1 MQKLANKNVVIV
13 ALVAM
18 LIMFGVVMFTVNPLI
33 DNGDGLEVIGLQ
45 VSFDKQAGAE
55 IVSHW
60 NVQAFKQWI
69 FTDYIYAL
77 CYTLFFTS
85 LLLWLMKVKGKDN
98 SWYMIFVYVAIFAG
112 LSDWIENSLELWFL
126 DDIDGFSQGLFWT
139 HSMIAT
145 LKWLALPVVLVG
157 IISLYKSKTNA

>member
-1 MQKLANKNVVIV
+1 
-13 ALVAM
+13 
-18 LIMFGVVMFTVNPLI
+18 
-33 DNGDGLEVIGLQ
+33 
-45 VSFDKQAGAE
+45 
-55 IVSHW
+55 
-60 NVQAFKQWI
+60 
-69 FTDYIYAL
+69 
-77 CYTLFFTS
+77 
-85 LLLWLMKVKGKDN
+85 MKVKGKDN

-112 LSDWIENSLELWFL
+112 LSDWIENSLELCFL